1 MFKAVVIACAIADPT
16 SCITFEDYRGPW
28 ATERQCKERA
38 MEMGRDI
45 GEMIYG
51 MQPKMWRCQALKKG
65 MLS

>member
-16 SCITFEDYRGPW
+16 ACITFEDYRGPW
-28 ATERQCKERA
+28 PTQRQCEQRA

-45 GEMIYG
+45 GEMVHG
-51 MQPKMWRCQALKKG
+51 MQPKMWRCQTLKKG